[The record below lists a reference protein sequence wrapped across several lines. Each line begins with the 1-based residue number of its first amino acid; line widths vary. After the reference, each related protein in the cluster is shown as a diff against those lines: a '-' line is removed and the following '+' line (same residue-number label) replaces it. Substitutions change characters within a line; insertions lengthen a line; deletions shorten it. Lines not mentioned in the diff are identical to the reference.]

1 MVSSVFVVVLFV
13 FVVLCWC
20 CSCCQSIAVMFSVT
34 PTVIE
39 ALRLKSMAQRK
50 ISSAVRQQV
59 NRQLHIV
66 PVHTQPI

>member
-1 MVSSVFVVVLFV
+1 MLFVLSLVVVM
-13 FVVLCWC
+13 C
-20 CSCCQSIAVMFSVT
+20 SVT

-39 ALRLKSMAQRK
+39 ALRFKSMAQRK

-66 PVHTQPI
+66 PVHAQPI